1 MIPTTFKIP
10 STNHL
15 LRAYHELAAL
25 GASAAGKHKPWSYH
39 PDGTEEL
46 LAICGELSRHDPR
59 LFEILINYMRDHWEN
74 IDWLKLRRD
83 ILQTPSPQVWG
94 VIGELLHTSTGD
106 AEIRNC
112 FRFLMHGVPATP
124 TQHFYH
130 LLYTPGSLLAARA
143 MTHRLREFE
152 RWGFLA
158 SERPIMDQGQ
168 KLGTGRLSSRARQ
181 QILQQLITQ
190 RGHLQIRD
198 YLAALPHPI
207 SRQQALTDMR
217 SIPGLRRRGHG
228 RGSTWS
234 AH

>member
-1 MIPTTFKIP
+1 MMPATVDLP

-15 LRAYHELAAL
+15 LRAYHELAAI
-25 GASAAGKHKPWSYH
+25 GASAVGKRKPWPYH
-39 PDGTEEL
+39 PEGTEEL

-59 LFEILINYMRDHWEN
+59 LFEILINYLCDHWDR
-74 IDWLKLRRD
+74 IDWLKLRRA
-83 ILQTPSPQVWG
+83 ILQVSTPQIWG
-94 VIGELLHTSTGD
+94 VIGELIHTATGD

-112 FRFLMHGVPATP
+112 FRFLMHGIPTVP

-130 LLYTPGSLLAARA
+130 LLYTPGSTLAARA

-158 SERPIMDQGQ
+158 SERPIMDNGK
-168 KLGTGRLSSRARQ
+168 KLGTGRLSSKARQ

-190 RGHLQIRD
+190 RGHLQIRE

-217 SIPGLRRRGHG
+217 SIPGLRHHGVG
-228 RGSTWS
+228 RGAKWS
-234 AH
+234 IG